1 MVTFLSGGTGTPK
14 LLAGAREIF
23 DPADL
28 TVVANTGDDVE
39 LGGLFVCPDLDTVL
53 YERGGVLDRER
64 WWGIGGDSTE
74 THDELRDLSERAG
87 FETGPRYL
95 ADERQTS
102 GRKLARWRRFSGVGE
117 FMTIGDRDRAVHLL
131 RTSLLNEGRTLTETT
146 KRLADA
152 FSLDISLLPM
162 SDDPVATMVHTP
174 ESAIHFQEFWVAHGG
189 EPAVNDVEFR
199 GVERAKPTEEVLDAL
214 SDPVIIG
221 PSNPVTSIGPLLA
234 LDGVPEA
241 LAETTVV
248 AVSPFVGDR
257 LFSGP
262 AAKLMEAVGLEAS
275 TAGMVESYPF
285 ADAFVVDE
293 RDPTSLG
300 RPTVTTDIG
309 IDSSE
314 DSTRVM
320 AAVADALALAREAV

>member
-14 LLAGAREIF
+14 LLAGAREVF

-28 TVVANTGDDVE
+28 TVVGNTGDDVE
-39 LGGLFVCPDLDTVL
+39 LGGLMVCPDLDTVL
-53 YERGGVLDRER
+53 FERGGVLDREH
-64 WWGIGGDSTE
+64 WWGIDGDSTT
-74 THDELRDLSERAG
+74 THDELRDLSARAG
-87 FETGPRYL
+87 FEAGPRYL
-95 ADERQTS
+95 ADERQTD
-102 GRKLARWRRFSGVGE
+102 GPRLARWRRFSAVGE
-117 FMTIGDRDRAVHLL
+117 FMTIGDRDRAMHLL
-131 RTSLLNEGRTLTETT
+131 RTSLLNEGHMLTDVT

-162 SDDPVATMVHTP
+162 SDDPVATMVHTS
-174 ESAIHFQEFWVAHGG
+174 ESAMHFQEFWVAHGG
-189 EPAVNDVEFR
+189 EPTVEDVEFR
-199 GVERAKPTEEVLDAL
+199 GGERAEPTEEVLEAL
-214 SDPVIIG
+214 SEPVVIG

-262 AAKLMEAVGLEAS
+262 AAKLMESTNVEAS

-300 RPTVTTDIG
+300 RPTVTTDIT
-309 IDSSE
+309 IENRE
-314 DSTRVM
+314 DSMRVVR
-320 AAVADALALAREAV
+320 AVADALDLAQEAV